1 MNLKQSIEEIIEQPD
16 YEPMSVSDFQD
27 ALGLNSA
34 DSFRDLIKVLVEL
47 EQTGLI
53 QRTKT
58 DRYQRKES
66 QKSKQPKLIK
76 GKLSQNKKGFAFL
89 RPEVED
95 MDDIFIPPTKINRAM
110 DGDTVLVEVHQSKG
124 DHKGKVEGEVK
135 TIETHSVTQVVGTY
149 SEARH
154 FGFVLPDDKRIMQD
168 IFIPKGQNL
177 GAVDGHKVLVQITK
191 YADGTDNP
199 EGIVS
204 AILGHKNDPGVDILS
219 IIYQHGIEIEFPDN
233 VLAEAEA
240 VPDQIEPSE
249 ISGRH
254 DLRDELTITIDGAD
268 AKDLDDAIS
277 VKKLSN
283 GNTQLTVS
291 IADVSYYVT
300 EGSALNEEAYSRAT
314 SVYLVDRVIP
324 MIPHRLSNG
333 ICSLNPKVDRLTL
346 SCQMELNERGEVV
359 KHEIFDSVIHSN
371 YRMTYDEVNEIITDQ
386 NAETRN
392 KYSEVT
398 PMLDLAQDLSQRLV
412 DMRRRRG
419 EIDFDIDEAKVLVNE
434 EGIPT
439 DVQLRKRGEGERL
452 IESFM
457 LAANETIAEHFDRL
471 EVPFIYRVHEQPKS
485 ERLRQ
490 FFDFVTNFGLMIK
503 GTGEDIHP
511 STLQKIQQEV
521 EGQPEQMVISTMMLR
536 SMQQARYDDVNLGHF
551 GLSAEYY
558 THFTSPIRRYPDLIV
573 HRLIRKYIVEQSMD
587 RKEKNKWEEALPEI
601 AEHTSQRE
609 RRAIEAERDTDE
621 LKKAEYMVQH
631 IGEEFEG
638 IISSVANFGMFIELP
653 NTIEGMV
660 HVSNM
665 TDDYYHF
672 DERQMAMIGER
683 QAKVFRIGD
692 PVEIKVI
699 NVDVDER
706 MIDFQIVGMPLPKN
720 ERGQRPSRGKT
731 IQANPRGKSS
741 DKSKDDRNSTGNRTK
756 QKQRKGKNKRNN
768 GKQEQGNTK
777 HKPFYKDKNVKNKA
791 RKKKK

>member
-1 MNLKQSIEEIIEQPD
+1 MNLKQSIEEIIKQSD

-66 QKSKQPKLIK
+66 KKSKQSKLIQ
-76 GKLSQNKKGFAFL
+76 GTLSQNKKGFAFL
-89 RPEVED
+89 RPEDDE
-95 MDDIFIPPTKINRAM
+95 MDDVFIPPTKINRAM
-110 DGDTVLVEVHQSKG
+110 DGDTVLVELQNSKG
-124 DHKGKVEGEVK
+124 EHKGKLEGEVK
-135 TIETHSVTQVVGTY
+135 SIEKHSVTQVVGTY

-168 IFIPKGQNL
+168 VFIPKGHNL
-177 GAVDGHKVLVQITK
+177 GAIDGHKVLVQITK

-199 EGIVS
+199 EGQVS

-219 IIYQHGIEIEFPDN
+219 IIYQHGIEIEFPDK
-233 VLAEAEA
+233 VLEEAEA
-240 VPDQIEPSE
+240 VPDEIKPSE
-249 ISGRH
+249 IEGRR
-254 DLRDELTITIDGAD
+254 DLRNELTITIDGAD

-277 VKKLSN
+277 VKKLDN
-283 GNTQLTVS
+283 GHTQLTVS

-300 EGSALNEEAYSRAT
+300 EGSALNEEAYDRAT

-333 ICSLNPKVDRLTL
+333 ICSLNPQVDRLTL
-346 SCQMELNERGEVV
+346 SCQMELDEHGHVV
-359 KHEIFDSVIHSN
+359 NHEIFDSVIHSN

-386 NAETRN
+386 NEDTRKQYN
-392 KYSEVT
+392 EVT
-398 PMLDLAQDLSQRLV
+398 PMLDLAKDLSERLIN
-412 DMRRRRG
+412 MRRRRG
-419 EIDFDIDEAKVLVNE
+419 EIDFDISEAKVLVND

-439 DVQLRKRGEGERL
+439 DVELRKRGEGERL

-471 EVPFIYRVHEQPKS
+471 NVPFIYRVHEQPKS

-490 FFDFVTNFGLMIK
+490 FFDFITNFGLMIK
-503 GTGEDIHP
+503 GTGEEVHP

-521 EGQPEQMVISTMMLR
+521 EGQPKQMVISTMMLR

-551 GLSAEYY
+551 GLSAEHY

-573 HRLIRKYIVEQSMD
+573 HRLIRKYLIDKTMD
-587 RKEKNKWEEALPEI
+587 GKTLNKWEEALPEI
-601 AEHTSQRE
+601 ADHTSQRE

-631 IGEEFEG
+631 IGEEYEG

-660 HVSNM
+660 HVSEM

-692 PVEIKVI
+692 PVKIKVV

-706 MIDFQIVGMPLPKN
+706 MIDFQIVGMPLPKK
-720 ERGQRPSRGKT
+720 ERSPRPSRGKT
-731 IQANPRGKSS
+731 IQAKPRGQSLDNS
-741 DKSKDDRNSTGNRTK
+741 NNDKKGK
-756 QKQRKGKNKRNN
+756 KKQRKGKNQRNKN
-768 GKQEQGNTK
+768 KQASGNTK
-777 HKPFYKDKNVKNKA
+777 HKPFYKDKKVKNKA